1 MTSLTFKSWSVSS
14 IFTASQPHFNHVQSI
29 SCSWLGGKHCP
40 PQVKLVENWAPGA
53 SPCWTSVRTGQTSRR
68 NLYMPFLSYIGK
80 VPPCSNW
87 PPIFDMKNLN
97 GFKFMWHTKWIL
109 IIGDVPSRELTYPTL
124 GKGKSSSKSHF
135 LGDMLVPWRVLS
147 KQQCSKFPKP
157 AEAAA
162 SIPNMI
168 RVQIGPHPDEL
179 ATTRSNLSLY
189 TLSTIT

>member
-14 IFTASQPHFNHVQSI
+14 ILQHRSLISIMFNPFHVP
-29 SCSWLGGKHCP
+29 GGKHCP
-40 PQVKLVENWAPGA
+40 PTSQVGWKLGPRA

-68 NLYMPFLSYIGK
+68 NLYMPFLS
-80 VPPCSNW
+80 CSNW
-87 PPIFDMKNLN
+87 PPF
-97 GFKFMWHTKWIL
+97 WH
-109 IIGDVPSRELTYPTL
+109 E
-124 GKGKSSSKSHF
+124 KSQRFQIHVAHKMNP
-135 LGDMLVPWRVLS
+135 DYWRCTVQTT

-179 ATTRSNLSLY
+179 ATTRSNLSAY
-189 TLSTIT
+189 TLLTIT